1 MKPPFRFV
9 QSFVDKKTG
18 AVFHYFRRRGHKRIR
33 LPGLPG
39 SREFMAAYQGALDGS
54 PLQIGAKRTRA
65 GTLNAAIIGY
75 YDSSTYFG
83 SLAPGTQA
91 MRRVILERFRAKHG
105 DLPIATLPAKFITVS
120 LGQMQPSVARNWL
133 KAVRHLMKYALAM
146 ELCASDPTLG
156 IKLPKMKTDGIYTW
170 NEQDIAAFEAVHAVG
185 TKPRLAMALLLY
197 TGQRVSDVIRI
208 GRQHIR
214 DGVLQVR
221 QAKTGTALEIPVHSD
236 LRAILDASPG
246 EHLTFLISPKT
257 GKPYR
262 GNAISQQFRLWCDA
276 AELPRCSAHGLRK
289 AACRRLAEAGCS
301 ANEIAAISGHV
312 TLSEVQRYTKAA
324 DQARMA
330 RNAMAR
336 TSIK

>member
-1 MKPPFRFV
+1 
-9 QSFVDKKTG
+9 
-18 AVFHYFRRRGHKRIR
+18 
-33 LPGLPG
+33 
-39 SREFMAAYQGALDGS
+39 
-54 PLQIGAKRTRA
+54 
-65 GTLNAAIIGY
+65 
-75 YDSSTYFG
+75 
-83 SLAPGTQA
+83 
-91 MRRVILERFRAKHG
+91 
-105 DLPIATLPAKFITVS
+105 
-120 LGQMQPSVARNWL
+120 
-133 KAVRHLMKYALAM
+133 
-146 ELCASDPTLG
+146 
-156 IKLPKMKTDGIYTW
+156 
-170 NEQDIAAFEAVHAVG
+170 
-185 TKPRLAMALLLY
+185 
-197 TGQRVSDVIRI
+197 
-208 GRQHIR
+208 
-214 DGVLQVR
+214 VR